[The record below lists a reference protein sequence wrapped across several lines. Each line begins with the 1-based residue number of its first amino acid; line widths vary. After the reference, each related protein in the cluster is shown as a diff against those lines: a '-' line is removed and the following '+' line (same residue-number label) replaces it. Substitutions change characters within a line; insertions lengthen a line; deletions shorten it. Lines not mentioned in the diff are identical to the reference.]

1 MTEMTR
7 DYLKQ
12 LDSKDTLAKFRDE
25 FYLTDDVIYF
35 NGNSLGLMSKRA
47 ESSLYEVME
56 TWKQYGIDGWMKGKR
71 PWFYFNDEL
80 AELMTPLVGA
90 APEEVCVTGST
101 TTNIHQMISTLY
113 QPTEDRYKIL
123 ADELNFPSDIYALKS
138 QLRLKGFDDTA
149 LVQVQSKDGQTL
161 MTEDIVAQM
170 TDDVALIL
178 LPGVLYRSGQILDM
192 KQLTTEAHKRGIMI
206 GFDLCHS
213 IGSVPHEL
221 SKWDVDFAVWCTY
234 KHLNGGPGSVGGLY
248 LNNKHHDHAPGLAG
262 WFGSDKNKQ
271 FDMAHDFEKA
281 IDASAYQIGTP
292 HMLSAAP
299 LIGALEMMNEAGID
313 AVRTKS
319 LLMTDLLLELVTEHL
334 VPFGFVITTPLDHD
348 TRGGHLYIEH
358 EEAARITKA
367 MKVAGVIPDFRAP
380 KGIRMS
386 PVALYNTFTELYDAV
401 MIIKTIMAEE
411 KYKEF
416 ENEREVVA

>member
-47 ESSLYEVME
+47 ESSLYEVVE

-334 VPFGFVITTPLDHD
+334 VPFDFVITTPLDHD
-348 TRGGHLYIEH
+348 KRGGHLYIEH

>member
-1 MTEMTR
+1 MTR

-319 LLMTDLLLELVTEHL
+319 LLMTDLLLELVTENL

>member
-47 ESSLYEVME
+47 ESSLYEVVE

-299 LIGALEMMNEAGID
+299 LIGALELMNEAGID

-334 VPFGFVITTPLDHD
+334 VPFDFVITTPLDHD
-348 TRGGHLYIEH
+348 KRGGHLYIEH

>member
-56 TWKQYGIDGWMKGKR
+56 MWKQYGIDGWMKGKR

-334 VPFGFVITTPLDHD
+334 VPFDFVITTPLDHD
-348 TRGGHLYIEH
+348 KRGGHLYIEH